1 MASKILIIDPLTLI
15 GREFIR
21 CLDDAPDLA
30 VEVNYRHTSTDD
42 EQQIAELG
50 ANPALVPPLD
60 DPGEIAGLGIVVV
73 TSDTET
79 ERTGHLEDLLIRHP
93 EVTLVDVSR
102 LPRLAELT
110 APAVGDTV
118 ARTDRWH
125 LRVAHPALVAA
136 AKILTALQPLE
147 PIRGSVAAVDP
158 VSAFGRGALETLVDQ
173 ARSRMQGGDPDHA
186 IGGHV
191 LAFNQVAVD
200 ADSLTEEAADLIP
213 EIPLAVTR
221 TLTGCFHG
229 HVAHLAIE
237 FAELVDDSELRD
249 AFDAAT
255 DIIVGEAPI
264 SLEVVPD
271 RNHALLAPPQLSPD
285 CRIVSLT
292 AMVDGL
298 RLGGALT
305 AVEILHAMIVN

>member
-1 MASKILIIDPLTLI
+1 M
-15 GREFIR
+15 
-21 CLDDAPDLA
+21 
-30 VEVNYRHTSTDD
+30 
-42 EQQIAELG
+42 
-50 ANPALVPPLD
+50 
-60 DPGEIAGLGIVVV
+60 
-73 TSDTET
+73 
-79 ERTGHLEDLLIRHP
+79 
-93 EVTLVDVSR
+93 DVSR

-118 ARTDRWH
+118 GRTDRWH
-125 LRVAHPALVAA
+125 LRVAHPGLVAA

-147 PIRGSVAAVDP
+147 PTRGSVAAVDP
-158 VSAFGRGALETLVDQ
+158 VSIFGRGALETLIHQ
-173 ARSRMQGGDPDHA
+173 AGRRMQGGDPDHA
-186 IGGHV
+186 IDGHI

-200 ADSLTEEAADLIP
+200 ADTLTEEAADLIP

-237 FAELVDDSELRD
+237 FAEPVDDSELRD
-249 AFDAAT
+249 SFDTAM
-255 DIIVGEAPI
+255 DVVVGEAPI

-271 RNHALLAPPQLSPD
+271 RDHALLAPPQLSPD

-305 AVEILHAMIVN
+305 AVEIVRAMTVN